1 MDSREPPYRL
11 CVFIPSF
18 GDGGVERMLVNLAGG
33 MVQRG
38 VTVDFVVRQA
48 TARSLASLPPQ
59 ARLLEIGSSRG
70 VRALLATVR
79 YLRAARPHVVLSG
92 KGSDDRLSLR
102 AKRWAGVPV
111 RCVLITGTSLSGRLE
126 ARGRGGLYRWR
137 KLRAVR
143 RMYARADGVVAV
155 SRGVAEDVVRITG
168 LPSDR
173 VRVVPNPVVTPELER
188 LANAPLPHAWLLHKE
203 TPVILGVGGLRRQK
217 DFQTLLRAFAAMR
230 RQRPCRLII
239 LGEGRQRQR
248 LEALSREL
256 GVQGDVPL
264 PGFEPNPYPYMAAAD
279 LFVLSSLWE
288 GFGAVLVEA
297 LALGLPV
304 VSTDCPTGPREI
316 LGDGRFGR
324 LVPVGD
330 PTAMAQAML
339 AALADS
345 RPRDLLQS
353 AARRYTLEASSQEYL
368 LALGLSANSRSQR
381 N

>member
-1 MDSREPPYRL
+1 
-11 CVFIPSF
+11 
-18 GDGGVERMLVNLAGG
+18 
-33 MVQRG
+33 
-38 VTVDFVVRQA
+38 
-48 TARSLASLPPQ
+48 
-59 ARLLEIGSSRG
+59 
-70 VRALLATVR
+70 
-79 YLRAARPHVVLSG
+79 
-92 KGSDDRLSLR
+92 
-102 AKRWAGVPV
+102 
-111 RCVLITGTSLSGRLE
+111 
-126 ARGRGGLYRWR
+126 
-137 KLRAVR
+137 
-143 RMYARADGVVAV
+143 
-155 SRGVAEDVVRITG
+155 
-168 LPSDR
+168 
-173 VRVVPNPVVTPELER
+173 
-188 LANAPLPHAWLLHKE
+188 
-203 TPVILGVGGLRRQK
+203 
-217 DFQTLLRAFAAMR
+217 
-230 RQRPCRLII
+230 
-239 LGEGRQRQR
+239 
-248 LEALSREL
+248 
-256 GVQGDVPL
+256 
-264 PGFEPNPYPYMAAAD
+264 MAAAD